1 MQSHPWAFWLAS
13 PRVYAP
19 IPTRV
24 HGGTST
30 PSAVSGF
37 RPLDTR
43 SGEIRPIS
51 LATSSESWS
60 PYPVS
65 WSLKYTT
72 LQNAP
77 PFIALSYVWG
87 SLEKTETIQI
97 DRQPVRV
104 SLNLGMVLRRI
115 QEQEFGIYEFWID
128 ALCIDQNDNAE
139 KSDQIRRMAQIYQAA
154 QYVIAWLGEET
165 MATRAMYQY
174 ANRIFSAPAS
184 KSTLKIPSINSPQ
197 QLEYFDS
204 NPGDGLLDLSS
215 RPYWRRVWILQEF
228 AVARDVHIMCG
239 SGTMQWEQF
248 YYVYQLLG
256 LDKKASMSLR
266 LTFSPFLENAMQ
278 RIFNTRQRFHK
289 KDRISAQYKLTLEF
303 LLMQT
308 SIIGTS
314 MASTDP
320 RDKIYALLGLS
331 TDAVDMGIWPL
342 YHTSWQAVYED
353 VAAILLRRCS
363 LRILSCCTLEDSLF
377 TGESITQDLP
387 SWVPNWSSEI
397 PIPLV
402 LPCID
407 KPHTPFSASGQ
418 IKSAPGFSTAS
429 GHSALN
435 LRAVWVDTVEATS
448 LPWVRRASNSPDH
461 YSQWLAHIEDLSK
474 RGKTIYA
481 TESGW
486 FEAVWRTSIAD
497 TWFNDFGV
505 PRRTSEN
512 DIIQYQG
519 LSLETPQKIEQ
530 RSYVSKTYMQAVDL
544 RAHNKRVFRTQT
556 GYLGIGSAACMPGD
570 DVFILLGADVPFLLR
585 RLGSNHH
592 RIVGE
597 TYVHGIMDGEFVEGP
612 TTLTDISIC

>member
-1 MQSHPWAFWLAS
+1 MQSHPWVFSLAE
-13 PRVYAP
+13 PRVPAP
-19 IPTRV
+19 TPTQV
-24 HGGTST
+24 HGGTSI

-43 SGEIRPIS
+43 SGEIRLLT
-51 LATSSESWS
+51 LASSSTSWS

-72 LQNAP
+72 LRNAP

-115 QEQEFGIYEFWID
+115 QEQEISISEFWID

-139 KSDQIRRMAQIYQAA
+139 KSDQIQRMAQIYQAA

-165 MATRAMYQY
+165 MATRAMYQC
-174 ANRIFSAPAS
+174 ANRIFSPAAS
-184 KSTLKIPSINSPQ
+184 KSTLKIPSIDFPQ

-239 SGTMQWEQF
+239 SGTLQWEQF

-308 SIIGTS
+308 SIVGTS

-342 YHTSWQAVYED
+342 YHTSWQEVYEE
-353 VAAILLRRCS
+353 VAAILLRRS

-377 TGESITQDLP
+377 TGQPVTQGLP
-387 SWVPNWSSEI
+387 LWVPNWSSEI
-397 PIPLV
+397 PIPSA
-402 LPCID
+402 LPYID
-407 KPHTPFSASGQ
+407 KPHAPFSASGQ
-418 IKSAPGFSTAS
+418 IKSVPGFSTAL
-429 GHSALN
+429 GHSTLI

-448 LPWVRRASNSPDH
+448 LPWVRRANNSLDH
-461 YSQWLAHIEDLSK
+461 Y
-474 RGKTIYA
+474 G
-481 TESGW
+481 
-486 FEAVWRTSIAD
+486 
-497 TWFNDFGV
+497 
-505 PRRTSEN
+505 
-512 DIIQYQG
+512 
-519 LSLETPQKIEQ
+519 
-530 RSYVSKTYMQAVDL
+530 
-544 RAHNKRVFRTQT
+544 
-556 GYLGIGSAACMPGD
+556 
-570 DVFILLGADVPFLLR
+570 
-585 RLGSNHH
+585 
-592 RIVGE
+592 
-597 TYVHGIMDGEFVEGP
+597 
-612 TTLTDISIC
+612 